1 MARQRQPSGAGTR
14 YLLAPMLIA
23 IVLVWVLLGLGVFF
37 LAMRG
42 PRGAR
47 QAPYADSRI
56 GQRAVTLGV
65 VLLFAFGLIVPA
77 LVLAFNGAHKAS
89 VAVGGLH
96 LNASQQR
103 GRDLFARSCAV
114 CHTLAGAKSVGRT
127 GPNLDVR
134 VGDDIATAAGRKA
147 LVSSA
152 ISEGRA
158 RGLGQMPAQLYQGRE
173 AEEVAEFVAAVAGH

>member
-1 MARQRQPSGAGTR
+1 MV
-14 YLLAPMLIA
+14 IA
-23 IVLVWVLLGLGVFF
+23 IVLFWALLGLAVFF
-37 LAMRG
+37 VAMRGG

-47 QAPYADSRI
+47 AALHTESATGHRVVI
-56 GQRAVTLGV
+56 LGV
-65 VLLFAFGLIVPA
+65 AVLVAFGVAVPT
-77 LVLAFNGAHKAS
+77 LVLASNGEHKAG

-96 LNASQQR
+96 LSASEQR

-114 CHTLAGAKSVGRT
+114 CHTLAAVKAVGRI

-134 VGDDIATAAGRKA
+134 VGADIATASGRRA
-147 LVSSA
+147 LALNA
-152 ISEGRA
+152 IFEGRA

>member
-1 MARQRQPSGAGTR
+1 MV
-14 YLLAPMLIA
+14 IA
-23 IVLVWVLLGLGVFF
+23 IVLFWALLGLGVFF
-37 LAMRG
+37 IAMRGG

-47 QAPYADSRI
+47 AALHTESRP
-56 GQRAVTLGV
+56 GQRAVLLGV
-65 VLLFAFGLIVPA
+65 AVLVAFGVAVPT
-77 LVLAFNGAHKAS
+77 LVLAFNGEHKAA

-96 LNASQQR
+96 LSASQQR
-103 GRDLFARSCAV
+103 GRDLFARACSV
-114 CHTLAGAKSVGRT
+114 CHTLHAVKAVGRV

-134 VGDDIATAAGRKA
+134 VGADIASASGRRA
-147 LVSSA
+147 LVLSA